1 MLIYHETK
9 IGSLREAS
17 RLRKELSRR
26 LADLRLPDSVV
37 CPLLLGV
44 SEILGNILKHSE
56 PLPSFIGVRVDLL
69 GSQLRLEIT
78 DDGGSF
84 FDFVERVSNAGSTGH
99 PELLETGRGLG
110 LIGESLER
118 LSYETG
124 NVNRSVGWKSIV
136 SKKPMVLIVEDDETL
151 LDIYAHFLRDLLVVK
166 ARCCDEA
173 VAIIRELDVSVIVA
187 DLHLRD
193 GLATNL
199 LQAVEVELD
208 ASVPIILISGTE
220 DVAGP
225 QDALERG
232 VEIYLAKPV
241 SGHQLRA
248 AIEIVI
254 ARSARRSA
262 HLARFFARKLDGLLI
277 SDLTPFACGHDIIMS
292 RSSAGVGGGDLVFE
306 HRLPGRRRIVL
317 LDVMGHG
324 VSAKAWSI
332 AYAALCRG
340 LCHAQPA
347 DDCAFFLGRLAE
359 IAWSDRAMDC
369 VIATAL
375 ALDLHDDGLI
385 EIASAGHPAPV
396 ILEHS
401 NIRQVPVSGALLGVM
416 APELYQRTSIHLE
429 ANQRLVLVTDGVD
442 SGDVAAGG
450 ALPDWLTKAC
460 AHPDIFASRGRE
472 LEKLGI
478 THLGVQPKDDWTI
491 IVISPTIINDQA

>member
-118 LSYETG
+118 ASYDAG
-124 NVNRSVGWKSIV
+124 SVNRSVGWKSIV

-262 HLARFFARKLDGLLI
+262 HLARCFARKLDGLLI

-347 DDCAFFLGRLAE
+347 DDCAFF
-359 IAWSDRAMDC
+359 
-369 VIATAL
+369 
-375 ALDLHDDGLI
+375 
-385 EIASAGHPAPV
+385 
-396 ILEHS
+396 
-401 NIRQVPVSGALLGVM
+401 
-416 APELYQRTSIHLE
+416 
-429 ANQRLVLVTDGVD
+429 
-442 SGDVAAGG
+442 
-450 ALPDWLTKAC
+450 
-460 AHPDIFASRGRE
+460 
-472 LEKLGI
+472 
-478 THLGVQPKDDWTI
+478 
-491 IVISPTIINDQA
+491 